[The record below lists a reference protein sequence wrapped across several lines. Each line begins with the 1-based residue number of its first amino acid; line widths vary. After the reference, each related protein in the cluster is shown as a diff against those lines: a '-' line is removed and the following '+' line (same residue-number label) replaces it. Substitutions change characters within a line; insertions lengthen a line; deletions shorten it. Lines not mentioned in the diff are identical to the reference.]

1 MKVKELIKI
10 LKYTQSKHND
20 ELYLT
25 FDTYYYIITKENG
38 SILYEWEKEDIRDLE
53 DFIKKESDI
62 LWK

>member
-10 LKYTQSKHND
+10 LEYTQSKHND

-25 FDTYYYIITKENG
+25 FDTYSYIITKENG
-38 SILYEWEKEDIRDLE
+38 SIIYEWEKEDIEDLE
-53 DFIKKESDI
+53 DFIKKEVDI